1 MSMPLNKTLEI
12 AGDYP
17 PLIVLSIIAACLLL
31 WHRLRAQ
38 MDPLEPPQLK
48 PRIPL
53 VGHLIGMIRYHTVYL
68 EMIK

>member
-1 MSMPLNKTLEI
+1 MALNDNFGI
-12 AGDYP
+12 MGGYP
-17 PLIVLSIIAACLLL
+17 PLILLSIIAACLLV
-31 WHRLRAQ
+31 WHRSRAQ

-53 VGHLIGMIRYHTVYL
+53 VGHLIGMLRYHTVYL

>member
-1 MSMPLNKTLEI
+1 MALNATVGVMES
-12 AGDYP
+12 YP
-17 PLIVLSIIAACLLL
+17 PLILLSIIAACLLV
-31 WHRLRAQ
+31 WHRFRAQ

-53 VGHLIGMIRYHTVYL
+53 VGHLIGMLRYHTVYL